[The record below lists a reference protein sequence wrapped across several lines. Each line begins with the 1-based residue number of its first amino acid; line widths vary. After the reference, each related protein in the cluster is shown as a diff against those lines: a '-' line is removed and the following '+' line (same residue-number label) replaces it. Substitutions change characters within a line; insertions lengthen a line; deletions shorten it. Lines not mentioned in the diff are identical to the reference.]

1 MNYPKITPAQTWALV
16 TGAGTGIGRAYAL
29 QLATMG
35 YNLILVGNHDASLHA
50 VVRELKPLAP
60 NQQFR
65 PLVIDLARIDAA
77 EELYEAIA
85 AAGIEIDLLINNAG
99 IFSFCDLLQTPEE
112 RIERILLLH
121 DMTATKLCRRYA
133 MRMRE
138 RGVKGHILNMSSYS
152 LWMPFPGLALYSAS
166 KAYLKAFSVAF
177 SKEVEEYGIT
187 VTAVCPAGVATD
199 LYGLPHNLQELGVRI
214 GGLIT
219 PESCARRALKA
230 LWRGKRWAVPDWWN
244 RLWIPVLKRL
254 PMCILRPIRRRTLKY
269 QK

>member
-1 MNYPKITPAQTWALV
+1 MNLPKITPAQTWALV
-16 TGAGTGIGRAYAL
+16 TGAGTGIGRSYAH
-29 QLATMG
+29 QLAALG
-35 YNLILVGNHDASLHA
+35 YNLILVGNLDANLHA
-50 VVRELKPLAP
+50 VVRELKPLVP

-65 PLVIDLARIDAA
+65 PLVMDLARIDAA

-99 IFSFCDLLQTPEE
+99 IFSFCDVMNTSEE
-112 RIERILLLH
+112 CIERILLLH

-152 LWMPFPGLALYSAS
+152 LWMPFPGLAIYSAS

-177 SKEVEEYGIT
+177 SKEVEEHGIT
-187 VTAVCPAGVATD
+187 VTAICPAGVATD
-199 LYGLPHNLQELGVRI
+199 LYGLPHNLQEFGVKV

-219 PESCARRALKA
+219 PESCARRALNA
-230 LWRGKRWAVPDWWN
+230 LWRGKRFVVPDWWN
-244 RLWIPVLKRL
+244 RLWIPLLVHL

>member
-1 MNYPKITPAQTWALV
+1 MNLPKITPAQTWALV
-16 TGAGTGIGRAYAL
+16 TGAGTGIGRSYAH
-29 QLATMG
+29 QLATLG
-35 YNLILVGNHDASLHA
+35 YNLILVGNLDANLHA
-50 VVRELKPLAP
+50 VVRELKPLAQ

-65 PLVIDLARIDAA
+65 PLVMDLARIDAA

-99 IFSFCDLLQTPEE
+99 IFSFCDVMNTSEE
-112 RIERILLLH
+112 CIERILLLH

-133 MRMRE
+133 IRMRE

-152 LWMPFPGLALYSAS
+152 LWMPFPGLAIYSAS

-177 SKEVEEYGIT
+177 SKEVEEHGIT
-187 VTAVCPAGVATD
+187 VTAICPAGVATD
-199 LYGLPHNLQELGVRI
+199 LYGLPHNLQEFGVKV

-219 PESCARRALKA
+219 PESCARRALNA
-230 LWRGKRWAVPDWWN
+230 LWRGKRFVVPDWWN
-244 RLWIPVLKRL
+244 RLWIPLLVHL